1 MVMTMR
7 SKKTG
12 GFTRNSNKL
21 KNRFVSYI
29 KKAYKILM
37 RPEMGILPGQ
47 LAFFMLLSLVPIIT
61 LCGYVCGIFGI
72 HVEMLV
78 ELIREYVPSGA
89 DFLVPYI
96 VGHNIDVKLTVM
108 FIWMFYLASNGFNSI
123 ILASNQVYGISKSN
137 WGKRRIKAVLMT
149 ISMIL
154 LLIVILL
161 FPVFGDKLNELFRS
175 LNLNELAI
183 AIDIIKTPFIWFIIF
198 IIVKLLYIVSPDRV
212 RKGSNVNIG
221 AIFTTIG
228 WIVITYLYRFLA
240 LNIATYN
247 VFYGA
252 LSTIALLMLWFY
264 FISVIFVI
272 GMILNSGK
280 EEKEHNLDLSGAFKV
295 LKGY

>member
-1 MVMTMR
+1 MKMK
-7 SKKTG
+7 SKKNANR
-12 GFTRNSNKL
+12 FKL
-21 KNRFVSYI
+21 KNKIVTYV
-29 KKAYKILM
+29 KKAYKILTK
-37 RPEMGILPGQ
+37 PEIGILPGQ
-47 LAFFMLLSLVPIIT
+47 LAFFILLSLVPIIT
-61 LCGYVCGIFGI
+61 LSGYVCGIFGI

-96 VGHNIDVKLTVM
+96 VGHNIDFKLAIM

-137 WGKRRIKAVLMT
+137 WFKRRIKAVLMT

-161 FPVFGDKLNELFRS
+161 FPVFGDKLNELFVS
-175 LNLNELAI
+175 LNFREI
-183 AIDIIKTPFIWFIIF
+183 ATIIEVIKTPFIWFIIF
-198 IIVKLLYIVSPDRV
+198 LVVKLLYIVSPDRV

-221 AIFTTIG
+221 SLFTTVG
-228 WIVITYLYRFLA
+228 WIVLTYIYRFLA
-240 LNIATYN
+240 TNIATYN
-247 VFYGA
+247 IFYGA

-280 EEKEHNLDLSGAFKV
+280 EEKEHSLDLSGAFRV

>member
-1 MVMTMR
+1 MKMK
-7 SKKTG
+7 SKKNANR
-12 GFTRNSNKL
+12 FKL
-21 KNRFVSYI
+21 KNKIVTYV
-29 KKAYKILM
+29 KKAYKILTK
-37 RPEMGILPGQ
+37 PEIGILPGQ
-47 LAFFMLLSLVPIIT
+47 LAFFILLSLVPIIT
-61 LCGYVCGIFGI
+61 LSGYVCGIFGI

-96 VGHNIDVKLTVM
+96 VGHNIDFKLAIM

-137 WGKRRIKAVLMT
+137 WFKRRIKAVLMT

-161 FPVFGDKLNELFRS
+161 FPVFGDKLNELFVS
-175 LNLNELAI
+175 LNFREI
-183 AIDIIKTPFIWFIIF
+183 ATIIEVIKTPFIWFIIF
-198 IIVKLLYIVSPDRV
+198 LVVKLLYIVSPDRV

-221 AIFTTIG
+221 SLFTTVG
-228 WIVITYLYRFLA
+228 WIVVTYIYRFLA
-240 LNIATYN
+240 TNIATYN
-247 VFYGA
+247 IFYGA

-280 EEKEHNLDLSGAFKV
+280 EEKEHSLDLSGAFRV